1 MTGGANAYATIA
13 VKERTLA
20 TPTKNHTEL
29 SEQVGQDGG
38 DVAARCVLPGPVVVA
53 RRRLRGGSDE
63 VPSADRWLGRQEVAA
78 WRLR

>member
-38 DVAARCVLPGPVVVA
+38 DVAVRSRPNAPGPVVVA
-53 RRRLRGGSDE
+53 RRPPARRI
-63 VPSADRWLGRQEVAA
+63 R
-78 WRLR
+78 